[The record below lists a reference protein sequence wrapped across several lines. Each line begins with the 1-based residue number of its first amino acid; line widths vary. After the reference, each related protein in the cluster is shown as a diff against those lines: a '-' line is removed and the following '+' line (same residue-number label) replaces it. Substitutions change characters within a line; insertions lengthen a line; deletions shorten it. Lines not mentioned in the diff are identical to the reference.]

1 MTKQEMNTENIKSL
15 LQQCGLKELL
25 EIECYLESLISN
37 SEYEVPLELEDNEE
51 LIRREPRAFTK
62 IFGVLTRLTD
72 VQPGE
77 AVEYNAQIL
86 DLSRHGM
93 RLRVNHDFC
102 PSRIIKVNFPGP
114 KKTWKESFLEIV
126 RTLKKHNRNEQ
137 WLELGCR
144 SISEESARLW
154 QSKEKKITRLQNK
167 LQQKSSLLILVI
179 GLYNQDN
186 VKFIAHLKSEG
197 YLVQHLY
204 HLHQLNQGNK
214 YQNANLAIFCVD
226 SLLSEHLDTI
236 EEIKTKRPSL
246 ATLAIIKSEQNRSA
260 FFTAGI
266 DECIIEEN
274 CEELILPSIERAV
287 ISRQLQQNN
296 QKPKSQFHILVFS
309 AEKAAMNIICH
320 YLEQHQ
326 YNCKKMDST
335 DNINDLPAKEYNL
348 VLADYN
354 PDSPEIFGIIQKHF
368 SGKPIIALTEDI
380 NHGQQALAL
389 GAENYLSIP
398 PNLKH
403 LQMIIENLSAKR
415 KVPSS

>member
-1 MTKQEMNTENIKSL
+1 MNTEQIKSL

-25 EIECYLESLISN
+25 EIECFLESLINN
-37 SEYEVPLELEDNEE
+37 SEYEEPLELEGNEE

-62 IFGVLTRLTD
+62 IFGILTRLTD
-72 VQPGE
+72 IQPGE

-114 KKTWKESFLEIV
+114 KQTWKESFLEVV

-167 LQQKSSLLILVI
+167 LQQRSSLLILVI

-204 HLHQLNQGNK
+204 HLHQLIQGNNK
-214 YQNANLAIFCVD
+214 YQNANLAIFCTD
-226 SLLSEHLDTI
+226 SLLSDHLDTI
-236 EEIKTKRPSL
+236 EEIKIKRPSL
-246 ATLAIIKSEQNRSA
+246 ATLAIIKSEQDRSA

-296 QKPKSQFHILVFS
+296 QKPRSQFHILVIS
-309 AEKAAMNIICH
+309 DKKAAMNIICH

-326 YNCKKMDST
+326 YNCQKMDST
-335 DNINDLPAKEYNL
+335 DNIKDLSAKEYDL
-348 VLADYN
+348 VLADFN
-354 PDSPEIFGIIQKHF
+354 LKNPEIFVSIQERF

-380 NHGQQALAL
+380 KHGQQAQAL

-403 LQMIIENLSAKR
+403 LQMIIENLNAKR
-415 KVPSS
+415 KVSSS